1 MSELKIPPALPHGA
15 ANGVAAARMAAFA
28 QAGDLH
34 DQIVLAL
41 KRAGIDLACS
51 LPDKWLS
58 GLLGALDRDG
68 SFTHVR
74 VTREEEAL
82 AICGGAYLGGR
93 LGVTICQTAGV
104 LLSVNT
110 LAAHVHQHHF
120 PQLILCA
127 HRGTAEDSFFFQV
140 YKGQVIKGVLD
151 AIGVECVE
159 VLEEKDVPRVEQAAR
174 HTILKRAPVVVL
186 LGKRVLVGA
195 DSFG

>member
-1 MSELKIPPALPHGA
+1 VPAALANGA
-15 ANGVAAARMAAFA
+15 ATRGVTPARMAAFA
-28 QAGDLH
+28 QAGDCNQ
-34 DQIVLAL
+34 QIVAAL
-41 KRAGIDLACS
+41 KRSGIDLACS

-58 GLLGALDRDG
+58 GLLEALDRDG
-68 SFTHVR
+68 SFSHVR

-82 AICGGAYLGGR
+82 AISGGAYLGGR

-127 HRGTAEDSFFFQV
+127 HRGTVEDSFFFQM

-151 AIGVECVE
+151 AIPVKYVD
-159 VLEEKDVPRVEQAAR
+159 VLEPQDVPRVEQAAR
-174 HTILKRAPVVVL
+174 YTLLQRAPVVVL
-186 LGKRVLVGA
+186 LGKRVLVGVDA
-195 DSFG
+195 FG